1 MPYFVQ
7 ITKGILG
14 MNIKGQAQ
22 KFSFFL
28 WPKIFLF
35 LFNQFSLKE
44 KLKTVANFYCYIFM
58 IIRLSL
64 RNFHLL
70 VNRILKQ
77 LHLKEISN
85 FYVIQ

>member
-28 WPKIFLF
+28 VAKNGFHFFFPSIYFFWYGKLRMN
-35 LFNQFSLKE
+35 LENQNQFIEQIKYLSTYFLSE
-44 KLKTVANFYCYIFM
+44 IINIVNDLMGTFIAIIF
-58 IIRLSL
+58 
-64 RNFHLL
+64 
-70 VNRILKQ
+70 
-77 LHLKEISN
+77 
-85 FYVIQ
+85 